1 MKSSDPSSSLCVHPP
16 VDGSIYWHYYVCTCR
31 ILTTAR
37 NVPIKLLDAYTS
49 KEVAVFIAL
58 DTAFEPVGAKSVQFT
73 LDGTRIIGGYEKFI
87 CLFDV
92 NRPGNSKDYICRYTL
107 GGWFSRATILITPV
121 LVSKDDVQK
130 GFISTIAC
138 GESLFAI
145 GSYNRLISLYDIK
158 SQSNIGVLQGHKG
171 GVTHLII
178 SPDETKLFSGGRR
191 VGGQS
196 NGWIEPE

>member
-1 MKSSDPSSSLCVHPP
+1 MATKNSFVCSTLI
-16 VDGSIYWHYYVCTCR
+16 GQGTAKTTYVGIHR
-31 ILTTAR
+31 
-37 NVPIKLLDAYTS
+37 
-49 KEVAVFIAL
+49 
-58 DTAFEPVGAKSVQFT
+58 
-73 LDGTRIIGGYEKFI
+73 GGLI
-87 CLFDV
+87 
-92 NRPGNSKDYICRYTL
+92 
-107 GGWFSRATILITPV
+107 SRAIVLITPV
-121 LVSKDDVQK
+121 LASKDDVQK

-196 NGWIEPE
+196 NG